1 MFLSTSLSESRRIFF
16 RIDGQ
21 EQKLTH
27 LVVTIRLNTELRK
40 SQFWVPYFSIS
51 TSVTHFWHKRKWCPK
66 LCRRSNFNFSLENV
80 IISNLE
86 KSTNCLLNGFRENDI
101 KASTDKC
108 HLLVSSEESCTAK
121 IEDFSIKNSTEEK
134 LG

>member
-1 MFLSTSLSESRRIFF
+1 MFLSTSLSESWRIFF
-16 RIDGQ
+16 RK
-21 EQKLTH
+21 EQKLITH
-27 LVVTIRLNTELRK
+27 LVVTIRLNTELQK

-51 TSVTHFWHKRKWCPK
+51 MSVTHIWHKRMWCRK
-66 LCRRSNFNFSLENV
+66 LCGRSNFNFSLENV

-86 KSTNCLLNGFRENDI
+86 KSANYLLNGFRENDM
-101 KASTDKC
+101 KANADKC